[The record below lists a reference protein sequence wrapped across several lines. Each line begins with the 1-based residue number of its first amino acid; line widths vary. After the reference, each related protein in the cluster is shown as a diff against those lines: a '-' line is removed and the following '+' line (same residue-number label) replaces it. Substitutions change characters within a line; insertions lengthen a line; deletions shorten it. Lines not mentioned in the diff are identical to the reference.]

1 MLKNILENVL
11 SSGSNGADDKI
22 KELINN
28 IIGGNQVPSFVSDI
42 LNKALEQLNQ
52 GVGAALVAPMINRVL
67 ESYSKEN
74 SLSNDMSELFNI
86 TKNSGSSLSDIVG
99 NIINTLIKK

>member
-28 IIGGNQVPSFVSDI
+28 IIGENQVPSFVSDI
-42 LNKALEQLNQ
+42 LNVSVQ
-52 GVGAALVAPMINRVL
+52 
-67 ESYSKEN
+67 
-74 SLSNDMSELFNI
+74 
-86 TKNSGSSLSDIVG
+86 
-99 NIINTLIKK
+99 

>member
-11 SSGSNGADDKI
+11 SSGSNGSDDKI

-28 IIGGNQVPSFVSDI
+28 IIDGNQAPSFVSDI

-52 GVGAALVAPMINRVL
+52 GAGSALVGPMINKVL

-74 SLSNDMSELFNI
+74 SLSNDMNELFNI
-86 TKNSGSSLSDIVG
+86 TSN
-99 NIINTLIKK
+99 NNKKPVK

>member
-28 IIGGNQVPSFVSDI
+28 IIGENQVPFSPLQNIWVKCKCQYKNVQKWQ
-42 LNKALEQLNQ
+42 NKNVQLFKTK
-52 GVGAALVAPMINRVL
+52 MI
-67 ESYSKEN
+67 
-74 SLSNDMSELFNI
+74 F
-86 TKNSGSSLSDIVG
+86 
-99 NIINTLIKK
+99 